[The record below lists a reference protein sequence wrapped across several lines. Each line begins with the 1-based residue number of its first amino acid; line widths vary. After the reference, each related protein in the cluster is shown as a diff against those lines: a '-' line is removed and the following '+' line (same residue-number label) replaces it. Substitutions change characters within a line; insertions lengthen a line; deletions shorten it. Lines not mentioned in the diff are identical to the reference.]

1 MRLRYIPLVGL
12 FLKYLNLYAG
22 QGKPEHL
29 HSIAPVALWI
39 DRVAVELVINVFI
52 VGIVFIL
59 AGDNRSSLDFSGLAV
74 GVFPSLLGFGI
85 GVFALIF
92 VMPDDFLNS
101 LDEKS
106 ASTGVGST
114 LLVADMA
121 FPLIYLAFG
130 LAASAIIAEVWLSVW
145 GQAILLLI
153 FLYGLTLVCDL
164 ISGIA
169 TAAYALRHSK
179 GEKARLEAEEKSKSD
194 GEYKAKK

>member
-1 MRLRYIPLVGL
+1 MRLRHVPILGL

-22 QGKPEHL
+22 QGRPEYL
-29 HSIAPVALWI
+29 HRVAPLPLWL
-39 DRVAVELVINVFI
+39 DRVLVELFFNI
-52 VGIVFIL
+52 VVVAIIFLVV
-59 AGDNRSSLDFSGLAV
+59 GDRREELDFSGLV
-74 GVFPSLLGFGI
+74 VSVFPSLLGFGI

-92 VMPDDFLNS
+92 VLPDDFLMS
-101 LDEKS
+101 LDKKS
-106 ASTGVGST
+106 SSTGVGST

-145 GQAILLLI
+145 GQASLLLI

-169 TAAYALRHSK
+169 TAAYALRHSRAQLAQQK
-179 GEKARLEAEEKSKSD
+179 ESDKQGE
-194 GEYKAKK
+194 

>member
-1 MRLRYIPLVGL
+1 MRLRHIPILGL

-29 HSIAPVALWI
+29 HRVAPAPLWLDRVLVELIINLVFVALLF
-39 DRVAVELVINVFI
+39 VA
-52 VGIVFIL
+52 
-59 AGDNRSSLDFSGLAV
+59 AGDGRHDLDFSGLAV
-74 GVFPSLLGFGI
+74 SVFPSLLGFGI

-92 VMPDDFLNS
+92 VLPDDFLTS
-101 LDEKS
+101 LDKRS
-106 ASTGVGST
+106 ANTGVGST

-130 LAASAIIAEVWLSVW
+130 LAASAIIEEIWPSVW
-145 GQAILLLI
+145 GQAVLLLI

-169 TAAYALRHSK
+169 SAAYALRHRRGK
-179 GEKARLEAEEKSKSD
+179 QAQQEVEAVPDGEKKPEE
-194 GEYKAKK
+194 

>member
-1 MRLRYIPLVGL
+1 MRLRHIPIVGL

-22 QGKPEHL
+22 QGKPEYL
-29 HSIAPVALWI
+29 HRVAPASFWL
-39 DRVAVELVINVFI
+39 DRVAVELFINVVVVAIIF
-52 VGIVFIL
+52 L
-59 AGDNRSSLDFSGLAV
+59 MAGDNRGDLDFSGLAV

-92 VMPDDFLNS
+92 VLPDDFLTS
-101 LDEKS
+101 LDKKS

-121 FPLIYLAFG
+121 FPLFYLAFG
-130 LAASAIIAEVWLSVW
+130 LAASAIIAEVWISDW
-145 GQAILLLI
+145 GQATLLFI

-169 TAAYALRHSK
+169 TAAYALRHRRA
-179 GEKARLEAEEKSKSD
+179 EQARMEDDSEAQDEGNAAE
-194 GEYKAKK
+194 